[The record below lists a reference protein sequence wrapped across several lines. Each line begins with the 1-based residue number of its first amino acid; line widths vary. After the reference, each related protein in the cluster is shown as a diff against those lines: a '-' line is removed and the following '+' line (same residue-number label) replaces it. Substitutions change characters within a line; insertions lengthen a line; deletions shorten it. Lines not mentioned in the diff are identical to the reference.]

1 LKIPKNKDLAVR
13 HQDSPLN
20 AEFLKIYSDPF
31 FANQVV
37 WSDFNY
43 FGAKK
48 ISNENAKER
57 LKNAIKDNLPLQPIE
72 ILNR

>member
-1 LKIPKNKDLAVR
+1 MKIPKNKDLAVR

-43 FGAKK
+43 LSAKIVSTK
-48 ISNENAKER
+48 KC
-57 LKNAIKDNLPLQPIE
+57 K
-72 ILNR
+72 